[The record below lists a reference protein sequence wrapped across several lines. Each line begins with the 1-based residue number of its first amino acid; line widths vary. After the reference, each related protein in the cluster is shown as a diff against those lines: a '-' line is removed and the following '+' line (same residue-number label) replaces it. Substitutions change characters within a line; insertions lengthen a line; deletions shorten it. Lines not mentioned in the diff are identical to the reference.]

1 MRRPVCAF
9 GFALLVALVSQGCC
23 QVTLNAPATKGP
35 SVFRDG
41 CGAGD
46 EGDLYACLAGSRW
59 QWDGPNGE
67 EVVFQP
73 DGYVEHPG
81 WSARGLV
88 TRWEAIDRRAVLFE
102 IERGRTQNLY
112 AVLVFSDDVKTFSG
126 YNFGGLRLLESRRL
140 E

>member
-1 MRRPVCAF
+1 MRRVVLA
-9 GFALLVALVSQGCC
+9 FALLVPFLFEACVSVSVDIPESGGTPEVRETQGV
-23 QVTLNAPATKGP
+23 QV
-35 SVFRDG
+35 D
-41 CGAGD
+41 
-46 EGDLYACLAGSRW
+46 GDLRQFLTNTCW

-88 TRWEAIDRRAVLFE
+88 TRWEAIDRRTVLFT
-102 IERGRTQNLY
+102 IEQGRQHDVY
-112 AVLVFSDDVKTFSG
+112 AILVFGEDMALYSG
-126 YNFGGLRLLESRRL
+126 FNFTGGLRLLASHRL